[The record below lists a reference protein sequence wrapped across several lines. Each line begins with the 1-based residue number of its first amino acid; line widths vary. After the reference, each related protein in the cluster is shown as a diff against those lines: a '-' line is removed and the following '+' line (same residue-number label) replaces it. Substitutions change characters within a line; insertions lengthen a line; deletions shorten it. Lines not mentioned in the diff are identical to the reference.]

1 MRVRVHLRRYFVT
14 GLFTVIPFSLSA
26 LTVWWLVASIDNAL
40 GPVVWAF
47 TGRAIPGLGLV
58 TALFLVI
65 AAGWL
70 TTNVIG
76 GRILEVIEELFLHIP
91 VFKWFYGIA
100 KQATEAFSPH
110 KKDAFKSVVLVEYP
124 RPGVYSIGLV
134 TGETVLDRDG
144 AHKSLSSV
152 YVPSNHVYIGEVV
165 LVPKDHLIPTNM
177 TVQQGIQSVL
187 AAGAGLPEHIKS
199 RS

>member
-1 MRVRVHLRRYFVT
+1 MRVRARLQRYFVT
-14 GLFTVIPFSLSA
+14 GFFTVVPFGLSA
-26 LTVWWLVASIDNAL
+26 LIVWWLVALIDNSL
-40 GPVVWAF
+40 GPIAWTL
-47 TGRAIPGLGLV
+47 TGRHIPGLGLAS
-58 TALFLVI
+58 ALLLVLG
-65 AAGWL
+65 AGWL

-76 GRILEVIEELFLHIP
+76 ERLLELFEGLFLNIP
-91 VFKWFYGIA
+91 VFKWFYGAA

-134 TGETVLDRDG
+134 TGETVLDHG
-144 AHKSLSSV
+144 GSHKRLSSV

-165 LVPKDHLIPTNM
+165 LAPKEQLVATTM
-177 TVQQGIQSVL
+177 TVQQGIQVVL

-199 RS
+199 R